1 MIVGVLRSDINAV
14 FTGPVTP
21 PKQIAGNDAVAQG
34 CDCGLCVANGRLETG
49 LDGRPADGKDAAGD
63 ADRYV
68 GLA

>member
-1 MIVGVLRSDINAV
+1 MIVGVLRVEINAL

-21 PKQIAGNDAVAQG
+21 PKRTAGNDSVAQG

-49 LDGRPADGKDAAGD
+49 LDARPADGKDAAGD
-63 ADRYV
+63 ADGYV